1 MSDGSESVDALLDAW
16 RMVLGLS
23 LDQVRGVFEPDD
35 VIEGGKYQGLTGVT
49 IVHAGDRCP
58 GSLYLAD
65 DRVVLM
71 YVGDL
76 DRWPQITPD
85 ALFDSLG
92 EPDERLRSRAGRGHS
107 QYLFGAGGV
116 AFSTADDEV
125 DFVEVFAPTT
135 VADYVAQIY
144 AEPPPFIR

>member
-1 MSDGSESVDALLDAW
+1 MSDVSESVDALLDAW

-35 VIEGGKYQGLTGVT
+35 VIEGGEYQGLTGVT
-49 IVHAGDRCP
+49 IVRAGDRCP

-71 YVGDL
+71 YVGHVE
-76 DRWPQITPD
+76 RWPQITPD

-107 QYLFGAGGV
+107 QYLFGAGGI